1 MYYKPFWTLDN
12 PSEKYMYFMLSVL
25 QIHLYIYVLNTNT
38 LQLYFWYSKL
48 VYVKS
53 AKLEQFILYLIL
65 FNCVEVVLN

>member
-12 PSEKYMYFMLSVL
+12 TSEKYMYFMLSVL

>member
-12 PSEKYMYFMLSVL
+12 PSEKYKYFMLSVL